1 MRKLIWL
8 IRNGKPD
15 ALKGEGYQGFNE
27 PVSIY
32 YFFKNRGT
40 WFLDFFFLLLFNIS
54 KLRVEGLI
62 TSGENRE
69 RERDLLLKPDWNVLN
84 NAPSNFSKLWMRM
97 LYASESILFS
107 FSFFFL
113 PNRWRIVEGRD
124 HVRGYW
130 LIKIEGRD
138 TKFSAEVE
146 KRRVKRRVREFTQE
160 GKRKI
165 PRR

>member
-40 WFLDFFFLLLFNIS
+40 IPWFFFLLLFNIS

-69 RERDLLLKPDWNVLN
+69 REREIFCWN
-84 NAPSNFSKLWMRM
+84 
-97 LYASESILFS
+97 
-107 FSFFFL
+107 
-113 PNRWRIVEGRD
+113 RIE
-124 HVRGYW
+124 
-130 LIKIEGRD
+130 
-138 TKFSAEVE
+138 TS
-146 KRRVKRRVREFTQE
+146 
-160 GKRKI
+160 
-165 PRR
+165 